1 MKSLRKTILF
11 GMLFAM
17 ACTGCASNSE
27 NADKNNIEN
36 SNKEVTVA
44 YHREGELPMVKAMT
58 GASTDLQV
66 KTEETMTL
74 YAKEDN
80 ASKLSYEVKYTPAT
94 EASEEDMEI
103 LEKFIKSDYT
113 STMKTSTVATK
124 VDNGSVVL
132 TLTCDFA
139 TCTDDLSRI
148 QLNSEDIKDGQYPM
162 NQLDKLLKDAGY
174 TKA

>member
-1 MKSLRKTILF
+1 MRKLGKTLLCS
-11 GMLFAM
+11 MLFAM
-17 ACTGCASNSE
+17 ACTGCASNTKDTQ
-27 NADKNNIEN
+27 NANEAP
-36 SNKEVTVA
+36 KETTVS

-80 ASKLSYEVKYTPAT
+80 ASKLSYEVKYTPKT
-94 EASEEDMEI
+94 EASEEDMKT
-103 LEKFIKSDYT
+103 LEGFIKSDYT